1 MLENRGSHG
10 SASYEGKLYVL
21 GGGGLKSN
29 LATCEALDCKTGKWE
44 MIAPMQSFRHAL
56 SIARIGSDIYAV
68 GGWIDGSK
76 CVEYLEKYDTKTNTW
91 TW

>member
-10 SASYEGKLYVL
+10 SESYEGKLYVL
-21 GGGGLKSN
+21 GGGGFKSN

-68 GGWIDGSK
+68 GGWIEGSK
-76 CVEYLEKYDTKTNTW
+76 CVEYLEKYDTKTNVW